1 MRRMYQ
7 LARTMPFRMAATLPL
22 RQLSTNQP
30 SVTWPTGPED
40 FSRLIGKRLNFV
52 DKSLFI
58 KDVLDDTGTDV
69 ILITRPRRF
78 GKTLNLSMLE
88 HFLAKE
94 VSGKPTAGLFD
105 GLKIMGA
112 GEQYTQHQ
120 GKYPVVSVT
129 FKSLEAL
136 GYTIAYKKFQD
147 LMAETF
153 EGHSYLLDSAKI
165 NDRYKKTYESILKKT
180 AEQNELE
187 SALKNL
193 THYLSLH
200 HGVRPWLLIDEYD
213 TPIIAAY
220 NNGYYDEMIALM
232 RGCFGSALKTNKYL
246 GKAVITGILRIAK
259 EGLFSGVNNV
269 EVYSFLQD
277 RYGEHFGFTQSEVV
291 DVLKQ
296 SGLEDR
302 LEEVTHWYN
311 GYQSGNTVI
320 YNPWSIVHYAKNK
333 SPGAYWINTSNNQ
346 LIRELVINSSPYIK
360 AEFSKLLNGEVV
372 EGIINEHTTFG
383 DLKKDPDVVW
393 SLLFMSGYLKVVEK
407 KITQLGQECKFGLPN
422 NEVKGLFCQIIRQ
435 WLANGRGLTLYN
447 RSWVNLLN
455 GDIEEFKITL
465 HGIMTQIASS
475 HDLSNEPERF
485 YHAVMLGLVAHLNE
499 DKNYEIKSNRESGY
513 GRYDLLIL
521 SRDPK
526 KLTILFEFKKVPVSK
541 SANQTKEQIQSKLEQ
556 SALEALE
563 QIDRQHYLSEPEQ
576 RDVKNV
582 LKVGLAFSG
591 KRFAIEHNSQNI
603 NEADSLLKP
612 RLSRVV

>member
-7 LARTMPFRMAATLPL
+7 LARTMPFRMVTTPPL
-22 RQLSTNQP
+22 RQFSTIQS
-30 SVTWPTGPED
+30 SVIWPTGTED
-40 FSRLIGKRLNFV
+40 FSRLIEKRLNFV

-58 KDVLDDTGTDV
+58 KDILDDTGTDV
-69 ILITRPRRF
+69 VLITRPRRF

-94 VSGKPTAGLFD
+94 VSGALTAGLFD
-105 GLKIMGA
+105 GLKIIESGDRYM
-112 GEQYTQHQ
+112 QHQ
-120 GKYPVVSVT
+120 GKYPVISVT
-129 FKSLEAL
+129 FKDMKHTNFSD
-136 GYTIAYKKFQD
+136 AYEHFIR
-147 LMAETF
+147 LMSNVF
-153 EGHSYLLDSAKI
+153 KQHYYLLDSSKRI
-165 NDRYKKTYESILKKT
+165 DIKEYTRIVEKQGTKVETME
-180 AEQNELE
+180 
-187 SALKNL
+187 ALKTL
-193 THYLSLH
+193 TGYLFLH

-220 NNGYYDEMIALM
+220 NNGYYNEMIELM
-232 RGCFGSALKTNKYL
+232 RGCFGAALKTNKDL

-277 RYGEHFGFTQSEVV
+277 RYGEHFGFTQSEVI

-311 GYQSGNTVI
+311 GYQSGKTVI

-333 SPGAYWINTSNNQ
+333 APGAYWINTSNNQ
-346 LIRELVINSSPYIK
+346 VIRDILVNSSPFIK
-360 AEFSKLLNGEVV
+360 SEFSKLLNGEAV

-383 DLKKDPDVVW
+383 DLKNNPDVVW

-407 KITQLGQECKFGLPN
+407 TIAGLGYKCKFVLPN
-422 NEVKGLFCQIIRQ
+422 HEVKGLFCHIIEQ
-435 WLANGRGLTLYN
+435 WLANSRGVTLYN
-447 RSWVNLLN
+447 RSLVNLLN

-465 HGIMTQIASS
+465 HNIMTQIASS

-499 DKNYEIKSNRESGY
+499 DNNYEIKSNRESGY

-526 KLTILFEFKKVPVSK
+526 KLTILFEFKKVPISK
-541 SANQTKEQIQSKLEQ
+541 SSNQTEEQIQTKLEEA
-556 SALEALE
+556 ALEALE
-563 QIDRQHYLSEPEQ
+563 QIDTQQYASEPMQ
-576 RDVKNV
+576 RNVKSV
-582 LKVGLAFSG
+582 LKIGLAFSG
-591 KRFAIEHNSQNI
+591 KRFAIEHDNQSI
-603 NEADSLLKP
+603 NKEDSLLKL
-612 RLSRVV
+612 RLARVV